1 MFNMRID
8 IIRKELERRYEEIKN
23 FQGDNGDE
31 RNRLVINFLHALFSE
46 PFLKE
51 FLLSLA
57 RFHED
62 FKISEKFKHIK
73 IDVMEAVKNIIN
85 EIDRV
90 GLIDKE
96 FGKIIKGKQANFD
109 NPFQLSGP
117 DVVNGNLSFDQYLQ
131 GLRKFEK
138 YAEVACTEWGLESIE
153 RMINSIFE
161 NASIRSNFCRMDIIQ
176 NSINQIF
183 ECKRMLI
190 AFLRRKAEYDG
201 ADSLINLLPVYL
213 LSETTYLSTL
223 KDNDFGDVVRQ
234 TIERHRIS
242 PPDVE
247 NFDTIQD
254 CKNLYHAIDKFLMSS
269 ESKSFLIYR
278 LLTYCRWIK
287 KEDFPKP
294 DTDNKERRIS
304 KILEEFLFNHGYF
317 PLVNFKMGKSIP
329 DILSA
334 PGIDLRWD
342 NSVLIE
348 LKQIIGKTSY
358 TPSDLITDIGQAQDY
373 LSDVKGVN
381 PGIVDTVYLLIF
393 YDGKTRQTI
402 PESVN
407 VPDNVRIEFV
417 YVGGESPSELRSPK
431 ILKAPKS
438 TAEEKSPKKKLAKKA
453 PRKKKPDA

>member
-1 MFNMRID
+1 MNMRID

-23 FQGDNGDE
+23 FQGDFKEE
-31 RNRLVINFLHALFSE
+31 RDRLIINFLHALFSE

-62 FKISEKFKHIK
+62 FKSSEKFKQIK
-73 IDVMEAVKNIIN
+73 INVMEAVKNIIN

-117 DVVNGNLSFDQYLQ
+117 DIVDGNLSLDQYLQ
-131 GLRKFEK
+131 ALREFEK
-138 YAEVACTEWGLESIE
+138 HAEVACTEWGLESIE
-153 RMINSIFE
+153 HMIKTIFE
-161 NASIRSNFCRMDIIQ
+161 NASIKSSFCRMDIIQ
-176 NSINQIF
+176 NSLGQIF

-213 LSETTYLSTL
+213 LSEATYLSTL

-269 ESKSFLIYR
+269 ESKSFLMSR

-287 KEDFPKP
+287 KDEFPKP
-294 DTDNKERRIS
+294 KEKNRELKIS
-304 KILEEFLFNHGYF
+304 RVIEEFLFNHGYF
-317 PLVNFKMGKSIP
+317 PLVNFKIGKSIP

-334 PGIDLRWD
+334 PGIDLRWN

-358 TPSDLITDIGQAQDY
+358 TPTDLKTDIGQAQDY

-381 PGIVDTVYLLIF
+381 PDIVDTVYLLIF

-402 PESVN
+402 PESVD
-407 VPDNVRIEFV
+407 VPDNVRVEFV
-417 YVGGESPSELRSPK
+417 YVGEESPSELRAPK
-431 ILKAPKS
+431 ILKAPK
-438 TAEEKSPKKKLAKKA
+438 TAAKKKMPKKKAAKKA
-453 PRKKKPDA
+453 TRKK

>member
-1 MFNMRID
+1 
-8 IIRKELERRYEEIKN
+8 
-23 FQGDNGDE
+23 
-31 RNRLVINFLHALFSE
+31 
-46 PFLKE
+46 
-51 FLLSLA
+51 
-57 RFHED
+57 
-62 FKISEKFKHIK
+62 
-73 IDVMEAVKNIIN
+73 
-85 EIDRV
+85 
-90 GLIDKE
+90 
-96 FGKIIKGKQANFD
+96 
-109 NPFQLSGP
+109 
-117 DVVNGNLSFDQYLQ
+117 
-131 GLRKFEK
+131 
-138 YAEVACTEWGLESIE
+138 
-153 RMINSIFE
+153 
-161 NASIRSNFCRMDIIQ
+161 
-176 NSINQIF
+176 
-183 ECKRMLI
+183 MLI

-334 PGIDLRWD
+334 PSIDLRWD